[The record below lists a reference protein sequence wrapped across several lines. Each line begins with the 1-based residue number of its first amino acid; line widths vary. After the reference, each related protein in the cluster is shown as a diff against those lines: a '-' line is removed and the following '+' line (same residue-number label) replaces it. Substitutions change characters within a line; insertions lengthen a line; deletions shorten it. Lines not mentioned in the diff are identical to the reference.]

1 MRSGKQQLS
10 RDSVVVAVGGSRGIT
25 AALLEAV
32 AIRNAPIIWILG
44 SNILNHAGPGQSD
57 SDAQPT
63 RAEYLR
69 AALSRQPT
77 TSIAEHNRAF
87 DRLSNA
93 REARETIQ
101 RLTRLCGPGRVHY
114 RACDITRSADVEG
127 TIGEILAT
135 SGQIDLLVF
144 GAGISRTALLS
155 KKRLVDFQAV
165 RDVKVLGYA
174 NLRAAL
180 AGHLPRSW
188 CNLGS
193 VLGFTGQLGEV
204 DYTAGNDFLNSC
216 AQHSMLV
223 DDVDEY
229 TIGWT
234 LWDTIGLAANPV
246 ARSFFHRS
254 GLSAGMSTAEG
265 VQLFLAELDKDEHDP
280 VTIHLGPAEFDMLEN
295 RFPGMRGAISDA
307 ARQPR
312 RRRSP
317 VAIGR
322 RIPARDRALPDG
334 RTLVHE
340 RTLDHENDSYLS
352 EHLVNGRPT
361 LPGTFGL
368 QIGAEAAHELV
379 ADRVPVAFESIVF
392 DRFVRLHPV
401 HGTATIRVSAELISH
416 TGEESRVR
424 VRVSSDVLAPAGELL
439 IADRLHF
446 ELDVILADHPLA
458 APLWAQEVAGSR
470 IDVPDPYVLENP
482 AVYLHGVMDTLRRT
496 STDGRTAEGIFT
508 PAPGVHREP
517 FNRFQVPALLL
528 DGLARTS
535 VLTMQ
540 SGHDLPLMA
549 LTSIG
554 KVELFG
560 AANDSVLARSFADI
574 RLVSGPA
581 ARGPNAIAF
590 DCAAVA
596 ADGRLIARMTSLI
609 GTPIGQLNPQTRQ
622 FSSVRIA
629 DRPPPRPN
637 SDGEVA
643 VDRLLAGQG
652 AH

>member
-1 MRSGKQQLS
+1 VAVYRDEQRAIPVPVPMRREMPAMRSGKQQLS

-32 AIRNAPIIWILG
+32 AIRSAPTIWILG
-44 SNILNHAGPGQSD
+44 SNILNHAGQSD

-77 TSIAEHNRAF
+77 TPIAEHNRAF
-87 DRLSNA
+87 DRLSNS

-114 RACDITRSADVEG
+114 RACDITRSADVEA

-307 ARQPR
+307 ARRENVINRMR
-312 RRRSP
+312 RGSAP
-317 VAIGR
+317 
-322 RIPARDRALPDG
+322 L
-334 RTLVHE
+334 
-340 RTLDHENDSYLS
+340 
-352 EHLVNGRPT
+352 
-361 LPGTFGL
+361 
-368 QIGAEAAHELV
+368 
-379 ADRVPVAFESIVF
+379 
-392 DRFVRLHPV
+392 
-401 HGTATIRVSAELISH
+401 TIRCATRCAS
-416 TGEESRVR
+416 
-424 VRVSSDVLAPAGELL
+424 VLVLPEPAPA
-439 IADRLHF
+439 IT
-446 ELDVILADHPLA
+446 
-458 APLWAQEVAGSR
+458 SR
-470 IDVPDPYVLENP
+470 GP
-482 AVYLHGVMDTLRRT
+482 AIWPSPCSTARRCW
-496 STDGRTAEGIFT
+496 SFS
-508 PAPGVHREP
+508 
-517 FNRFQVPALLL
+517 
-528 DGLARTS
+528 LAR
-535 VLTMQ
+535 
-540 SGHDLPLMA
+540 
-549 LTSIG
+549 
-554 KVELFG
+554 
-560 AANDSVLARSFADI
+560 
-574 RLVSGPA
+574 
-581 ARGPNAIAF
+581 
-590 DCAAVA
+590 
-596 ADGRLIARMTSLI
+596 
-609 GTPIGQLNPQTRQ
+609 
-622 FSSVRIA
+622 
-629 DRPPPRPN
+629 
-637 SDGEVA
+637 
-643 VDRLLAGQG
+643 
-652 AH
+652 